1 MGRPVSAHK
10 KRLTKN
16 EGDTV
21 REEYV
26 KKMRDNYPL
35 IIRTLMHDLIVSFDK
50 NGDIVFA
57 NDAAVEF
64 WDKPSEELI
73 GTPFSD
79 YIYPEDVERS
89 QRNLQEM
96 VKSKGQVK
104 GSIIRVESPQG
115 TRTVAWNAVAIFDDD
130 GNYVGAQATGKDLT
144 DFLRT
149 EEELKQS
156 RSHFRRLFEVMVDPI
171 LIIDLTGNLL
181 ELSQSAEEILEF
193 PREELV
199 GKNFLESDIVPDE
212 SKAVM
217 TKNLENFKRG
227 KLNQPY
233 TLELVPEVGR
243 KLLYELTPARIMY
256 RGQPAILVIFRN
268 LTGQKRAEEKL
279 QASEERFNSFL
290 YNAPEAIWVQDV
302 KGTFIDGNKKA
313 EELTGYKK
321 EELIGKNL
329 LELLVPP
336 ESIPK
341 IMEDFKATMFGEL
354 SGPIELEMVK
364 KDGSLVPVEATTIP
378 IKRDDKI
385 EIIGITR
392 DITERKNTVEALRE
406 SGKRFR
412 ELSDLLPEVVFETD
426 TTGKITFA
434 NQIAFDRFGY
444 TPQDFDKGLHTSQML
459 IPEEREKAKEELIR
473 SLSGADVG
481 FTEYTGLRKDGSTF
495 PLMIHATPI
504 IRGNKPVGLRGI
516 LVDITEQKKAEKA
529 LRTSEERF
537 RSTLGSMLEG
547 CQIIG
552 YDWRY
557 LYVNDSA
564 AKQGRLAK
572 KDFHDKTMMEVYP
585 GIEDTHLFSV
595 FKKCMEDRVPAQLET
610 EFTYP
615 NGETAWFELS
625 IEPVPEGIFVLSIDV
640 TDRKEVE
647 EALRKEREMLET
659 VTANINAGL
668 MVVSKDY
675 RILWANNV
683 LKKYLGD
690 IVGKRCYSA
699 LNQRE
704 DVCHGCGVKEVFE
717 TGKDWVLH
725 EQMVPTPD
733 GQEIW
738 LEITATAIRDENG
751 EIVAASEISV
761 DVTEH
766 KKFEDNLK
774 ESEEKFRTIFEGASD
789 GIAAI
794 EPTTMKVVFANPAL
808 VKILGFPMD
817 KVIGSTLLD
826 YIPKEEIAATM
837 EKFQNGVSGKQN
849 VFRDLTVLRQ
859 DNTQIYVDITSKFL
873 TFGNQRYLL
882 SFVRDVTEQKRAHES
897 LLESEKKY
905 REMINGMNDTV
916 WVVDFDGKFVEVNDA
931 AVKVSGY
938 SRDEL
943 LSMGLTDID
952 NALTPEQING
962 LIKGMKADE
971 TQVFETEHTT
981 KGGRTFPVEIS
992 SSHVT
997 YQGKPAILSIAR
1009 DITERKKAEKE
1020 LVRFSTAVKMSNDSI
1035 ILTEL
1040 DGTIVDV
1047 NDAGLKMYDADDK
1060 KDLIGKNSFDLLSS
1074 EKRKEA
1080 LAATKNVL
1088 SQGYLPTQE
1097 YTIYAKDGRQI
1108 ISESNTAVMKDT
1120 TGKPIGYVTISR
1132 DVTEKKKAEA
1142 ALRESEKKYKEMI
1155 DGMNDAA
1162 LVLDLDTNIID
1173 VNQTAIDVLGY
1184 SREELLSMN
1193 VQNID
1198 ASLTAETIKGLAK
1211 KMETNGLTVFE
1222 TTHTTKDGKVFPVE
1236 ISASQ
1241 VTYQGKPAILS
1252 IERDI
1257 TERKKAEEALRSSEE
1272 AAKRLLEFQNK
1283 IIDTATVWVNLVDLK
1298 GNVILWNRA
1307 AELVSGYSRKEI
1319 IGHNNMWSL
1328 LYPDPT
1334 YRAKLFSIGK
1344 EINEGKR
1351 IEDFYSTIKCKD
1363 GSLKT
1368 ISWYST
1374 SVRDEKGEP
1383 AGSVSIGID
1392 VTDKEKAQQAKN
1404 NALALLKQSNTELES
1419 YTYVVSHDLKAPL
1432 RTIRSFGSFILE
1444 DYGDKLDE
1452 TGQDYLNRMIRAAS
1466 HMDQM
1471 IEDLLVLSRVGRKF
1485 TEIKKVDLNKLLV
1498 EILSD
1503 LEATIKETK
1512 TKVVVAKLPVLYA
1525 QKVWMRQ
1532 LFMNL
1537 ISNALKFN
1545 ESKSP
1550 KIEVLYEEKDGF
1562 HQFKVRDNGI
1572 GIEERYLER
1581 IFKLFERAPTEKKYD
1596 GTGAGLSICKKIVE
1610 HYGGKIWVEST
1621 PGKGST
1627 FRFTLPKETK
1637 NVGKGEQEN

>member
-21 REEYV
+21 REDYV

-35 IIRTLMHDLIVSFDK
+35 IIRTLMHDLIVSVDK

-79 YIYPEDVERS
+79 YIYPEDVGRS

-115 TRTVAWNAVAIFDDD
+115 TRTVAWNVVAIFDDD

-171 LIIDLTGNLL
+171 VIIDLTGNLL

-199 GKNFLESDIVPDE
+199 GKNFLESAIVPDE

-227 KLNQPY
+227 KLTPPY
-233 TLELVPEVGR
+233 TIELVPEVGR

-268 LTGQKRAEEKL
+268 LTGQKLAEEKL
-279 QASEERFNSFL
+279 QASEERFNYFM

-302 KGTFIDGNKKA
+302 VGNFIDGNKKA

-329 LELLVPP
+329 LELLVQPD
-336 ESIPK
+336 SIPK

-354 SGPIELEMVK
+354 SGPLELEMVR
-364 KDGSLVPVEATTIP
+364 KDGSLVTVEATTIP
-378 IKRDDKI
+378 VKRDGNV
-385 EIIGITR
+385 EIIGVTR
-392 DITERKNTVEALRE
+392 DVTERKKTESALKE
-406 SGKRFR
+406 SEEKFR
-412 ELSDLLPEVVFETD
+412 TIFDGSTDGIVAADPKTHKFVFANARIYELTGYSVDELSQLGVADIVPPENLDYAMDQFQKQFE
-426 TTGKITFA
+426 GKVSITRNMA
-434 NQIAFDRFGY
+434 I
-444 TPQDFDKGLHTSQML
+444 
-459 IPEEREKAKEELIR
+459 
-473 SLSGADVG
+473 
-481 FTEYTGLRKDGSTF
+481 LRKDKTVVYCDISSKF
-495 PLMIHATPI
+495 MEI
-504 IRGNKPVGLRGI
+504 GNSQYLIGF
-516 LVDITEQKKAEKA
+516 
-529 LRTSEERF
+529 F
-537 RSTLGSMLEG
+537 R
-547 CQIIG
+547 
-552 YDWRY
+552 
-557 LYVNDSA
+557 
-564 AKQGRLAK
+564 
-572 KDFHDKTMMEVYP
+572 
-585 GIEDTHLFSV
+585 
-595 FKKCMEDRVPAQLET
+595 
-610 EFTYP
+610 
-615 NGETAWFELS
+615 
-625 IEPVPEGIFVLSIDV
+625 
-640 TDRKEVE
+640 
-647 EALRKEREMLET
+647 
-659 VTANINAGL
+659 
-668 MVVSKDY
+668 
-675 RILWANNV
+675 
-683 LKKYLGD
+683 
-690 IVGKRCYSA
+690 
-699 LNQRE
+699 
-704 DVCHGCGVKEVFE
+704 
-717 TGKDWVLH
+717 
-725 EQMVPTPD
+725 
-733 GQEIW
+733 
-738 LEITATAIRDENG
+738 
-751 EIVAASEISV
+751 
-761 DVTEH
+761 DVTER
-766 KKFEDNLK
+766 KEFEDILK

-794 EPTTMKVVFANPAL
+794 DPTTMKVVFANPAL
-808 VKILGFPMD
+808 GEILGFPMD

-859 DNTQIYVDITSKFL
+859 DNTRIYVDITSKFL
-873 TFGNQRYLL
+873 TFGNQRYLI
-882 SFVRDVTEQKRAHES
+882 SFVRDVTEQKRAHEA

-905 REMINGMNDTV
+905 REMINAMNDTV
-916 WVVDFDGKFVEVNDA
+916 WVVDFDGKFVDVNDA

-952 NALTPEQING
+952 NALTPEQIKG
-962 LIKGMKADE
+962 LIKGMKTDE

-992 SSHVT
+992 SSRVT
-997 YQGKPAILSIAR
+997 YQGKPAILSIA
-1009 DITERKKAEKE
+1009 
-1020 LVRFSTAVKMSNDSI
+1020 
-1035 ILTEL
+1035 
-1040 DGTIVDV
+1040 
-1047 NDAGLKMYDADDK
+1047 
-1060 KDLIGKNSFDLLSS
+1060 
-1074 EKRKEA
+1074 
-1080 LAATKNVL
+1080 
-1088 SQGYLPTQE
+1088 
-1097 YTIYAKDGRQI
+1097 
-1108 ISESNTAVMKDT
+1108 
-1120 TGKPIGYVTISR
+1120 
-1132 DVTEKKKAEA
+1132 
-1142 ALRESEKKYKEMI
+1142 
-1155 DGMNDAA
+1155 
-1162 LVLDLDTNIID
+1162 
-1173 VNQTAIDVLGY
+1173 
-1184 SREELLSMN
+1184 
-1193 VQNID
+1193 
-1198 ASLTAETIKGLAK
+1198 
-1211 KMETNGLTVFE
+1211 
-1222 TTHTTKDGKVFPVE
+1222 
-1236 ISASQ
+1236 
-1241 VTYQGKPAILS
+1241 
-1252 IERDI
+1252 RDI

-1283 IIDTATVWVNLVDLK
+1283 IIDTATVWVNLIDLK

-1319 IGHNNMWSL
+1319 IGHNSMWSL
-1328 LYPDPT
+1328 LYPDPD
-1334 YRAKLFSIGK
+1334 YRAKIFSIGK

-1363 GSLKT
+1363 GTLKT

-1374 SVRDEKGEP
+1374 SVRDEKGET
-1383 AGSVSIGID
+1383 AGSISIGID
-1392 VTDKEKAQQAKN
+1392 VTEREKAQQAKN
-1404 NALALLKQSNTELES
+1404 NALALLKQSNKELES

-1452 TGQDYLNRMIRAAS
+1452 TGQDYLNRMITAAS
-1466 HMDQM
+1466 HMDHM

-1485 TEIKKVDLNKLLV
+1485 TEIKKVDLNKLLG

-1503 LEATIKETK
+1503 LEATIKEHK
-1512 TKVVVAKLPVLYA
+1512 TKVVVDKLPVLSA

-1532 LFMNL
+1532 LFMNF

-1550 KIEVLYEEKDGF
+1550 KIEVLYEERDND
-1562 HQFKVRDNGI
+1562 HLFKVRDNGI
-1572 GIEERYLER
+1572 GIEEKYQER
-1581 IFKLFERAPTEKKYD
+1581 IFNLFERAPTEKKYE

-1627 FRFTLPKETK
+1627 FMFTLPRKTK
-1637 NVGKGEQEN
+1637 ILEKGEQEN